1 MSCKET
7 PYPRLLFSSPCVKA
21 GFSNNLQGVR
31 DGQVEVYNSSH
42 EAEAQYNFQVRYYAR
57 GGSNHFYKKLNLFV
71 YYEDIFHG
79 LNKNKDEESYES

>member
-1 MSCKET
+1 MHRT
-7 PYPRLLFSSPCVKA
+7 NGIAHPCSKKVVI
-21 GFSNNLQGVR
+21 VR